1 VHPGIIET
9 PIWLGI
15 VPGDGSGSNAGPDLD
30 ALSAMAVPVGVKGLP
45 DDIANGVVWLASE
58 ESRYVTGTEL
68 VIDGGLTAR

>member
-1 VHPGIIET
+1 
-9 PIWLGI
+9 
-15 VPGDGSGSNAGPDLD
+15 VPGGGSGSNAGPDLD
-30 ALSAMAVPVGVKGLP
+30 ALSATAVPVGVKGLP